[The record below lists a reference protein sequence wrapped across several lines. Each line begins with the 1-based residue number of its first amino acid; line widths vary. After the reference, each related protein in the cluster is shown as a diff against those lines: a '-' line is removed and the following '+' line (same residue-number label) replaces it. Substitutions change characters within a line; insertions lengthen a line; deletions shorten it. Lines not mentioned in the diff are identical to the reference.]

1 MEGKLG
7 SAWPTHR
14 QETPLHLTFWYLA
27 PVIGKEKSKMH
38 RMMANLAKTLKCF
51 AKQDD
56 WDKET
61 VRLGRK

>member
-1 MEGKLG
+1 
-7 SAWPTHR
+7 
-14 QETPLHLTFWYLA
+14 LHLTFWYLA